1 MGGDTWG
8 GCEAASLYGRPVARR
23 ETPVLRAPKQL
34 AIGSPRVRYQDVH
47 YVYILRS
54 LKDRNLYTGYT
65 TDLRQRLADHAAGK
79 APATRDRRPL
89 QLIYY
94 EAYLLPKDAKA
105 REVFLKSGSGK
116 RYIRKQL
123 NHYFSAVK

>member
-1 MGGDTWG
+1 M
-8 GCEAASLYGRPVARR
+8 
-23 ETPVLRAPKQL
+23 
-34 AIGSPRVRYQDVH
+34 H

-54 LKDRNLYTGYT
+54 AKDDNLYTGYT
-65 TDLRQRLADHAAGK
+65 TDLRQRVVHHTAGK

-94 EAYLLPKDAKA
+94 EAYLLSSDAKA

-116 RYIRKQL
+116 RYIRKQMS
-123 NHYFSAVK
+123 HYFSASKA